1 VIPLRDA
8 NRTRRTPVVT
18 LGLIAAC
25 FVAFAYELGV
35 LASSG
40 EGGLSTFILQ
50 HGLVPTDL
58 TASIARGAWLSAPVV
73 GVFTSLFLH
82 AGWLHLLINL
92 VYLVFFGGAVERRLG
107 PGRFLALYLTS
118 GVVGGLAV
126 LLAQP
131 DSQTPAIGASG
142 AIAGVIAA
150 HLFLF
155 PGATLG
161 TLVPML
167 FFQVVENVPA
177 LLLLLLWLLAQLLS
191 GVVAS
196 ITAATGAGV
205 AWWAH
210 AGGFASGLALAPL
223 VGRRRRRRW

>member
-1 VIPLRDA
+1 VLELSLGEEAGPFLR
-8 NRTRRTPVVT
+8 RW
-18 LGLIAAC
+18 
-25 FVAFAYELGV
+25 
-35 LASSG
+35 
-40 EGGLSTFILQ
+40 
-50 HGLVPTDL
+50 GLVPADV
-58 TASIARGAWLSAPVV
+58 AGALAQGSSAGSPAALVTRV
-73 GVFTSLFLH
+73 SSLFLH
-82 AGWLHLLINL
+82 AGWLHLAINL
-92 VYLVFFGGAVERRLG
+92 VYLAFFGAAVEHRLG
-107 PGRFLALYLTS
+107 PTRYLVLYLTS

-142 AIAGVIAA
+142 AIAGLIAA

-167 FFQVVENVPA
+167 FFHVVENVPA

-191 GVVAS
+191 GVAS
-196 ITAATGAGV
+196 ITATTGAGV

-210 AGGFASGLALAPL
+210 AGGFLMGLVLAPFL
-223 VGRRRRRRW
+223 GRRQRRRW